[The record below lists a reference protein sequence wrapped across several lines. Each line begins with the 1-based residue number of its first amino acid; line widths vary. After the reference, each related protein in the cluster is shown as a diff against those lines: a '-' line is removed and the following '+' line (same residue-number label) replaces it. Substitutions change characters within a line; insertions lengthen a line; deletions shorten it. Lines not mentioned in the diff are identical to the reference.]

1 MILIGCVI
9 HTPRRLAGIGMPLG
23 CPSCLLDKLVS
34 NNPKAETGFTW
45 MQWEGLA
52 SVVDY
57 NNEGG
62 SFPEGF
68 PEAPESSD
76 SHAV

>member
-1 MILIGCVI
+1 
-9 HTPRRLAGIGMPLG
+9 MPLG
-23 CPSCLLDKLVS
+23 CVSCLLDKLMS

-45 MQWEGLA
+45 MQLGVLGLA
-52 SVVDY
+52 CDY

-62 SFPEGF
+62 SFPESF